1 MPGWKIA
8 QTERGRLMQ
17 LNKLHTAPDMHTA
30 PDAARLAAAAVV
42 IQAFY
47 RGQVD
52 RRLASS
58 LAAYVLFFSVSTRLS
73 PWP

>member
-1 MPGWKIA
+1 MLMKRSFGTMINPSAVGNPIA
-8 QTERGRLMQ
+8 R
-17 LNKLHTAPDMHTA
+17 
-30 PDAARLAAAAVV
+30 DAARLAAAAVV

-73 PWP
+73 PWS

>member
-1 MPGWKIA
+1 M
-8 QTERGRLMQ
+8 RGVLIM
-17 LNKLHTAPDMHTA
+17 LLATARALRGPVTCTRRHA
-30 PDAARLAAAAVV
+30 PRLAAAAVV